1 MERYLNQV
9 QDLSYKLSSLL
20 AEAFGLPSNGLA
32 HFYDTDELMQHR
44 SKIVRYPVVKEGDD
58 DQGVGPH
65 YDAGFLTFVECLSA
79 VSHFHAVFTMDV
91 FFSSCKRRHTVDCKS
106 RIFQDSG
113 LTHRPFRALLLS
125 TSEKVVS
132 ALFASK
138 SRPLNMI
145 SCISIRIRDTR
156 TGSRNLPSGYFA

>member
-44 SKIVRYPVVKEGDD
+44 SKIVRYPVVKEGGD

-65 YDAGFLTFVECLSA
+65 YDAGFLTFVESLSV
-79 VSHFHAVFTMDV
+79 VSHFHAVFIMT
-91 FFSSCKRRHTVDCKS
+91 F
-106 RIFQDSG
+106 
-113 LTHRPFRALLLS
+113 
-125 TSEKVVS
+125 S
-132 ALFASK
+132 ALASVAT
-138 SRPLNMI
+138 PW
-145 SCISIRIRDTR
+145 T
-156 TGSRNLPSGYFA
+156 PSPESFRGVD

>member
-1 MERYLNQV
+1 MERYLDQV

-65 YDAGFLTFVECLSA
+65 YDAGFLTFVECLSI
-79 VSHFHAVFTMDV
+79 VSHFHAHLPLTFLALASVATPWIASPESFRRVDSRSAHSGH
-91 FFSSCKRRHTVDCKS
+91 FRCQHWKRL
-106 RIFQDSG
+106 F
-113 LTHRPFRALLLS
+113 
-125 TSEKVVS
+125 S
-132 ALFASK
+132 AL
-138 SRPLNMI
+138 PCN
-145 SCISIRIRDTR
+145 
-156 TGSRNLPSGYFA
+156 